1 MYIFAN
7 FTDANFICSQ
17 EVKKKHKGAIQQFK
31 AGLLQDD
38 AAI

>member
-7 FTDANFICSQ
+7 FTEANFICSQ
-17 EVKKKHKGAIQQFK
+17 EGKKHKGAIQQYK